1 MKNEALIKL
10 LKDKGL
16 TDEQINNLLSN
27 KAYWDK
33 RFEQLQIA
41 QINMAANYYATLDEQ
56 FNKACANIQADIEKW
71 YMRFANNEGITL
83 AEARRRLNSKELEEF
98 RWTVEEYIEKGK
110 TLKYSDEWASA
121 LENASV
127 RVHISRLEALKIQLQ
142 QQVEVLFNNQSDGLE
157 TLLTSIYEYGFY
169 HTCYEI
175 EKGIGLGTNINAIN
189 PRKLKAIISNP
200 WASDGSNFSQRIWGK
215 YRPQLV
221 QTLHTEMTQACIRG
235 DNPEKIINTI
245 SKKFNVSKKQA
256 GNLVMTEQAY
266 FSSIATKGGYQEIG
280 VEKYKILAT
289 LDLHTSEICRS
300 LDGKPFN
307 MSEYEPWVTA
317 PPFHNRCRSTTTP
330 YFDDDIGERIARG
343 ADGKQYMVPANM
355 TYKEWYDKYVKE
367 DVTAELKEK
376 ELNNEYADRK
386 QYENYKRILGKE
398 VPKTFYDFQELKYG
412 NPKAWDELKIK
423 KSLGSQ
429 LSRLTDEE
437 KEVLTRYTGN
447 LANNINSALGTGN
460 ITAIKKHVNE
470 IRLLDSALAKG
481 VIPEDITVIRKTIVS
496 NMNLPEGFELSSKTM
511 KDLKNYETFNDIF
524 TSTALKDF
532 DYPGRDVFIN
542 LKVPKGYKGA
552 LYIKPLAHEK
562 YKYQE
567 ELLFHRGL
575 NYRITRVS
583 MKEGIYYMEA
593 EVI

>member
-10 LKDKGL
+10 LKEKGL
-16 TDEQINNLLSN
+16 TDEQINNLLGN

-33 RFEQLQIA
+33 RSEQLQIA
-41 QINMAANYYATLDEQ
+41 QINMAAHYYATLDKE

-71 YMRFANNEGITL
+71 YIRFANNEGITL
-83 AEARRRLNSKELEEF
+83 AEARRRLNAKELEEF

-175 EKGIGLGTNINAIN
+175 EKGTGLGVNINAIN

-215 YRPQLV
+215 YRPDLV
-221 QTLHTEMTQACIRG
+221 KTLHTEMTQACIRG
-235 DNPEKIINTI
+235 DNPKKIIDTI

-289 LDLHTSEICRS
+289 LDLHTSKICRS
-300 LDGKPFN
+300 LDGKVFN

-317 PPFHNRCRSTTTP
+317 PPFHNRCRSTTIP
-330 YFDDDIGERIARG
+330 YFEDDIGERIARG

-355 TYKEWYDKYVKE
+355 TYKEWYNKYVKG
-367 DVTAELKEK
+367 DATAELKEK
-376 ELNNEYADRK
+376 KLSNEYADKK
-386 QYENYKRILGKE
+386 QYENYKKVLGKDA
-398 VPKTFYDFQELKYG
+398 PQSLDDFQNLKYNDRDKWESLKDFYKSRESNMISVFTSFEDYAIYKGRIEKELLGLSTKNGIHITGQSKHFLERVFGTTCDTKTGLPRSGVDLNEIKDAIING
-412 NPKAWDELKIK
+412 NP
-423 KSLGSQ
+423 
-429 LSRLTDEE
+429 R
-437 KEVLTRYTGN
+437 
-447 LANNINSALGTGN
+447 
-460 ITAIKKHVNE
+460 
-470 IRLLDSALAKG
+470 
-481 VIPEDITVIRKTIVS
+481 IRKTDPNSIKLVTDKCMVS
-496 NMNLPEGFELSSKTM
+496 
-511 KDLKNYETFNDIF
+511 
-524 TSTALKDF
+524 
-532 DYPGRDVFIN
+532 IN
-542 LKVPKGYKGA
+542 PNTGVLIQVNP
-552 LYIKPLAHEK
+552 
-562 YKYQE
+562 Q
-567 ELLFHRGL
+567 
-575 NYRITRVS
+575 
-583 MKEGIYYMEA
+583 
-593 EVI
+593 

>member
-1 MKNEALIKL
+1 MKNEELIKL

-16 TDEQINNLLSN
+16 TDEQINNLLGN
-27 KAYWDK
+27 KTYWDK
-33 RFEQLQIA
+33 RFEQLQA
-41 QINMAANYYATLDEQ
+41 TQINMAADYYITLDKE
-56 FNKACANIQADIEKW
+56 FNKACANIQTDIEKW

-83 AEARRRLNSKELEEF
+83 AEARRRLNAKELEEF

-175 EKGIGLGTNINAIN
+175 EKGTGLGVNINAIN

-245 SKKFNVSKKQA
+245 SKKFNVSKRQS

-266 FSSIATKGGYQEIG
+266 FSSLATQEGYKEIG
-280 VEKYKILAT
+280 VEKYQILAT
-289 LDLHTSEICRS
+289 LDLHTSEICKS

-317 PPFHNRCRSTTTP
+317 PPFHNRCRSTTIP
-330 YFDDDIGERIARG
+330 YFEDDIGERIARV

-355 TYKEWYDKYVKE
+355 TYKEWYNKYVKDSVSYTTKSDIIKSE
-367 DVTAELKEK
+367 KDIRKYIKSDNVNKKLNIDAQQKHIKGASRYIEGRSYLIISEIEAQDLVNKYAGTGHIEFDRKGQFKNK
-376 ELNNEYADRK
+376 ELITLDRPIGININNETNEETPTNKFYIH
-386 QYENYKRILGKE
+386 YGKKGAHI
-398 VPKTFYDFQELKYG
+398 VPTLKG
-412 NPKAWDELKIK
+412 ASPDEQIIK
-423 KSLGSQ
+423 K
-429 LSRLTDEE
+429 
-437 KEVLTRYTGN
+437 
-447 LANNINSALGTGN
+447 
-460 ITAIKKHVNE
+460 
-470 IRLLDSALAKG
+470 LL
-481 VIPEDITVIRKTIVS
+481 
-496 NMNLPEGFELSSKTM
+496 
-511 KDLKNYETFNDIF
+511 
-524 TSTALKDF
+524 
-532 DYPGRDVFIN
+532 
-542 LKVPKGYKGA
+542 
-552 LYIKPLAHEK
+552 
-562 YKYQE
+562 
-567 ELLFHRGL
+567 
-575 NYRITRVS
+575 
-583 MKEGIYYMEA
+583 
-593 EVI
+593 

>member
-1 MKNEALIKL
+1 MKNEELKKL
-10 LKDKGL
+10 LKEKGL
-16 TDEQINNLLSN
+16 TNRQIDNLLSN
-27 KAYWDK
+27 KVYWDN
-33 RFEQLQIA
+33 RFEQLQVA
-41 QINMAANYYATLDEQ
+41 QINMAADYYATLDKE
-56 FNKACANIQADIEKW
+56 FNKACSNIQADIEKW

-83 AEARRRLNSKELEEF
+83 AEARRRLNEKELEEF

-110 TLKYSDEWASA
+110 TLKYSDEWAST

-127 RVHISRLEALKIQLQ
+127 GVHISRLEALKIQLQ

-175 EKGIGLGTNINAIN
+175 EKGTGLGININRIN

-235 DNPEKIINTI
+235 DNPKKIIDTI

-266 FSSIATKGGYQEIG
+266 FSSIATKGGYKEIG

-300 LDGKPFN
+300 LDGKPFD

-343 ADGKQYMVPANM
+343 ADGKQYMVPA
-355 TYKEWYDKYVKE
+355 
-367 DVTAELKEK
+367 
-376 ELNNEYADRK
+376 
-386 QYENYKRILGKE
+386 
-398 VPKTFYDFQELKYG
+398 
-412 NPKAWDELKIK
+412 
-423 KSLGSQ
+423 
-429 LSRLTDEE
+429 
-437 KEVLTRYTGN
+437 
-447 LANNINSALGTGN
+447 
-460 ITAIKKHVNE
+460 
-470 IRLLDSALAKG
+470 
-481 VIPEDITVIRKTIVS
+481 DITYGDWKSKFVIDG
-496 NMNLPEGFELSSKTM
+496 E
-511 KDLKNYETFNDIF
+511 DD
-524 TSTALKDF
+524 
-532 DYPGRDVFIN
+532 
-542 LKVPKGYKGA
+542 
-552 LYIKPLAHEK
+552 
-562 YKYQE
+562 
-567 ELLFHRGL
+567 
-575 NYRITRVS
+575 
-583 MKEGIYYMEA
+583 
-593 EVI
+593 